1 MFSVASVSKTVRF
14 VIVRVFYWLT
24 GFRIGYW
31 RREVER
37 LWKLN
42 EDDYRA
48 YLDAALSDNQPLDGS
63 GKVVDSLFTLMQAT
77 EISKDIFN
85 ERPINNNAQRK
96 MLFSRYT
103 SGTSGTP
110 TKIYLSKDE
119 ISRML
124 AVRDHCFRQYGI
136 KLGQR
141 EARMWGVSSP
151 GTRSQIKDWLLN
163 RKMFCVVDD
172 RLEDIV
178 QSLVRWR
185 PDYIYGYSSSILNLS
200 KHIVDNNIAIPS
212 VKLVVCTAEEVLP
225 AHKRIMNTA
234 FDAPVAEEY
243 GSTEF
248 DVIAFEDRDGDLAL
262 VNPWLFVESTESGL
276 VITDVYRST
285 QSLVRYQ
292 IGDIGDITHRK
303 TSLKSLPI
311 ISNLKGRSG
320 DRYVYGDRG
329 KMFHASE
336 ISRVLNDFFEEGHET
351 FDFTVVQNLIGTC
364 ELHVSELPDIG
375 LGELCLLL
383 AKRLRERTSTNLDV
397 LPGTVGKL
405 RQFKGKRSYFIQ
417 NIQRNNGI
425 YANEA

>member
-1 MFSVASVSKTVRF
+1 MFSGGSIYKTVRF
-14 VIVRVFYWLT
+14 AIVRAFYMLT

-31 RREVER
+31 RREIER

-42 EDDYRA
+42 QDDYIA

-63 GKVVDSLFTLMQAT
+63 GNVVDSLSTLMKGT

-85 ERPINNNAQRK
+85 GRPVNNTKNK

-103 SGTSGTP
+103 SGTSGTR
-110 TKIYLSKDE
+110 TKVYLSKDE
-119 ISRML
+119 LSRML

-151 GTRSQIKDWLLN
+151 GTRSRIKDWLLN
-163 RKMFCVVDD
+163 RKTFCVVDD
-172 RLEDIV
+172 SLGDIV
-178 QSLVRWR
+178 QSLLRWR
-185 PDYIYGYSSSILNLS
+185 PDYIYGYSSSVLNLS
-200 KHIVDNNIAIPS
+200 KHIVDNNIAIPG

-262 VNPWLFVESTESGL
+262 VNPWLIVESTESGL

-292 IGDIGDITHRK
+292 IGDIADIVHRK
-303 TSLKSLPI
+303 TSLKRLPI
-311 ISNLKGRSG
+311 ISNLRGRSG
-320 DRYVYGDRG
+320 DRYVYGGHG

-336 ISRVLNDFFEEGHET
+336 ISRALNDFFEEGHAT
-351 FDFTVVQNLIGTC
+351 FDFTVVQNEIGTC
-364 ELHVSELPDIG
+364 VLHVSEVPDID
-375 LGELCLLL
+375 LGDLCLLL
-383 AKRLRERTSTNLDV
+383 AKRLRERTSTNLGV

-417 NIQRNNGI
+417 NTQRNNGI